1 MTEARAARP
10 TLAKVARLA
19 NVSTA
24 TASNVLTGKGRVSP
38 ETVARVLHAA
48 RQVGYRTHTGA
59 RALSIGSTTSV
70 GVLVPS
76 SVDVLIRER
85 QSFFWIRL
93 LDAFVTRCSELE
105 VTTTIVNEAQAQ
117 SMIDSGIDVLVLLG
131 RHDADTIEALQVP
144 FGLPVVSSQSFGDID
159 ADVPTHDAAAIATA
173 VVGEFARLNRSV
185 IAWMP
190 GPFADAVAGWE
201 AALSAAADECGMNVI
216 AVGHDDTFESLESAL
231 TTGETA
237 AVDAVFGLFRNPRFL
252 IEALRTSGRRV
263 PDDVAVIVQ
272 SEGILEE
279 VTTPTLSNLSL
290 CGAHCGDLLAER
302 AVSMGRREDVVIAG
316 MPSELVRR
324 ESTSID
330 NEQRR

>member
-1 MTEARAARP
+1 M
-10 TLAKVARLA
+10 
-19 NVSTA
+19 
-24 TASNVLTGKGRVSP
+24 
-38 ETVARVLHAA
+38 
-48 RQVGYRTHTGA
+48 
-59 RALSIGSTTSV
+59 GSATSV
-70 GVLVPS
+70 DVLVAS

-131 RHDADTIEALQVP
+131 RHDAQSIETLQVP
-144 FGLPVVSSQSFGDID
+144 FGPPVVSSQSFGDID
-159 ADVPTHDAAAIATA
+159 ANVPTHDAAAIAA
-173 VVGEFARLNRSV
+173 VVVEEFALLDRSV

-201 AALSAAADECGMNVI
+201 AALTVAADDRGMNII
-216 AVGHDDTFESLESAL
+216 AVGHSDTFESLESAL
-231 TTGETA
+231 NAGDTA
-237 AVDAVFGLFRNPRFL
+237 DVDAVFGLFRNPRFL

-279 VTTPTLSNLSL
+279 ATTPTLSNVIL
-290 CGAHCGDLLAER
+290 CGAHCGDRLAEQ
-302 AVSMGRREDVVIAG
+302 AVSMGRREEVVTAG
-316 MPSELVRR
+316 VPFELVRR

-330 NEQRR
+330 NGQGR